1 MGTPCSSVHSYRHNL
16 LSLQLCLRCHLNNQH
31 RFAKIHGSK
40 ESLPDDPGRQA
51 IWMCG
56 CCLKL
61 TGFESCSKAKL
72 FLTERI
78 SPKLL
83 LRKLLPGWIM
93 GSPLTSNFNN
103 FGSLKSLPPPSHTF
117 ITSTSSTQEAEVS
130 TSWAL
135 TRVPPHR
142 SRSPAFL
149 VKTRALQGSS
159 PGPLLSPPTTL

>member
-1 MGTPCSSVHSYRHNL
+1 MNIRTTITSRHCNSVFKVTWIIVNARQD
-16 LSLQLCLRCHLNNQH
+16 SLK
-31 RFAKIHGSK
+31 FI
-40 ESLPDDPGRQA
+40 EVLPDDTGRQA
-51 IWMCG
+51 G
-56 CCLKL
+56 CMWRNCLKL

-103 FGSLKSLPPPSHTF
+103 FGSLKSLPPPSHTL

-142 SRSPAFL
+142 SRSSSFL